1 MNARYTISA
10 LPQLHNIDGIV
21 ERSCQA
27 PPFSSTFS
35 PHQPSAAV
43 RLSRRAV
50 WPFWAAAD
58 SGVADQSMPRN
69 SVEGVFGLAPAFSSA
84 ATISALPFRAAS
96 YSGVSEPSMPR
107 PSVKGVFGLA
117 PAFSSSATPHAH
129 VDVAPHMRVLEK
141 LDDSRVVTGVGSGV
155 DRACFLQCFNA
166 RIIDAENRQGK
177 QREEEASEPPE
188 QASSHRPQVR
198 PSVQNAKGGRGL
210 APVGTLQHQICLV
223 RPLLSEAIF
232 WVLWAPY
239 LAERRPVPWRPRR
252 RSCSC

>member
-1 MNARYTISA
+1 MKADQSRHMNARYTISA

-21 ERSCQA
+21 ERSCQV

-84 ATISALPFRAAS
+84 AT
-96 YSGVSEPSMPR
+96 
-107 PSVKGVFGLA
+107 
-117 PAFSSSATPHAH
+117 PHAH

-141 LDDSRVVTGVGSGV
+141 LDDSRVVTGVGSG
-155 DRACFLQCFNA
+155 A
-166 RIIDAENRQGK
+166 R
-177 QREEEASEPPE
+177 
-188 QASSHRPQVR
+188 
-198 PSVQNAKGGRGL
+198 SVLIR
-210 APVGTLQHQICLV
+210 T
-223 RPLLSEAIF
+223 E
-232 WVLWAPY
+232 
-239 LAERRPVPWRPRR
+239 
-252 RSCSC
+252 